1 MTTELNMKK
10 LNLCLILSFGL
21 LSTFPV
27 LAQAKEATCQIDESG
42 QTRYKGKCNF
52 QPQGGGS
59 FYISHPNIIKKLK
72 VEGLMVIIEGKNQA
86 VVQATN
92 LGGGGSMWG
101 EAVRSQKQKACWV
114 GSDFKVCA
122 W

>member
-1 MTTELNMKK
+1 MELNMKK

-21 LSTFPV
+21 LSTFPM
-27 LAQAKEATCQIDESG
+27 LAQAKVKEATCQIDEGG

-52 QPQGGGS
+52 EPQGGGS
-59 FYISHPNIIKKLK
+59 LYISHPNITKKVK
-72 VEGLMVIIEGKNQA
+72 VEGLMVMIESKDQA
-86 VVQATN
+86 VVQATK
-92 LGGGGSMWG
+92 LGGGGSIWG

-114 GSDFKVCA
+114 GSDFKVCV